1 MQIITNVVDAW
12 FSGVPGREIA
22 KDQIAQLDRML
33 PNLFG
38 YHLLQVGRLADFDLI
53 QADEYRR
60 LKSRDRQVLHVTELD
75 ESDIHAIAD
84 AEVPGEYA
92 HLDAELKS

>member
-1 MQIITNVVDAW
+1 MRTVSAAEFQKHLGQYQDAALRQPVAITRH
-12 FSGVPGREIA
+12 GRE
-22 KDQIAQLDRML
+22 
-33 PNLFG
+33 
-38 YHLLQVGRLADFDLI
+38 HLVLLS
-53 QADEYRR
+53 ADEYRR